1 MSKLN
6 ETIKEMFKP
15 FTATAST
22 SGFTHNEVYAVL
34 LNTLDELK
42 QARQHEF
49 KLIERKGENFMLYRS
64 EEELKVDIKI
74 AKMRTDYLESQKNN
88 ELFLLNQIIRSL

>member
-49 KLIERKGENFMLYRS
+49 KLINRDGENFMLYRS
-64 EEELKVDIKI
+64 EESLKVDIKI
-74 AKMRTDYLESQKNN
+74 ARLRTELLENQKNN
-88 ELFLLNQIIRSL
+88 ELFLFNQIVRGL

>member
-1 MSKLN
+1 MSELN
-6 ETIKEMFKP
+6 ETIKAMFKP

-42 QARQHEF
+42 QARQHACQPTQEIHPS
-49 KLIERKGENFMLYRS
+49 LRLP
-64 EEELKVDIKI
+64 
-74 AKMRTDYLESQKNN
+74 Q
-88 ELFLLNQIIRSL
+88 QILP